1 MSKDKYFT
9 FITCTK
15 CGQGEGTLKKDG
27 KGGYVHVKCPPK
39 KIEHK
44 IEDKSESTKIETRPV
59 TQVELDEMK
68 KDSPLLEDKGK

>member
-1 MSKDKYFT
+1 MSKDLYFT
-9 FITCTK
+9 IITCTK

-44 IEDKSESTKIETRPV
+44 IEDKSESTKIENRPV
-59 TQVELDEMK
+59 NPSELDEMK
-68 KDSPLLEDKGK
+68 KGSPLLEVKS